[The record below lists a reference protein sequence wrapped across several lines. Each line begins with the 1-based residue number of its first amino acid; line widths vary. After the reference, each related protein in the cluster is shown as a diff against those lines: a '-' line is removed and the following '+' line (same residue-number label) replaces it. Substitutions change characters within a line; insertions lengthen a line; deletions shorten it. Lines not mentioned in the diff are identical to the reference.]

1 MALIMRIRSINSIV
15 IVLGLSL
22 VGHGAIA
29 EESYLPLAMGQ
40 PIVEANS
47 ALIAQGWR
55 PYSEQVPQNFDIKL
69 SGLNLPSLRSCSAT
83 GMGFC
88 RYDYRRNGQYLSV
101 VTIPSATGRLSS
113 GIVERWW

>member
-1 MALIMRIRSINSIV
+1 MHIRSINSIA

-55 PYSEQVPQNFDIKL
+55 PYSE
-69 SGLNLPSLRSCSAT
+69 
-83 GMGFC
+83 
-88 RYDYRRNGQYLSV
+88 
-101 VTIPSATGRLSS
+101 
-113 GIVERWW
+113 

>member
-1 MALIMRIRSINSIV
+1 MHIRSINSIA
-15 IVLGLSL
+15 IILGLSL

-29 EESYLPLAMGQ
+29 EESYLPLAMGR

-88 RYDYRRNGQYLSV
+88 RYDYRRNGKYLSV
-101 VTIPSATGRLSS
+101 VTIPSATSRLSS